1 MLSVLLSLGLMAA
14 SQDPPRQDPGAQDP
28 PTTRVE
34 DVVVAGRRQTL
45 EEAAVAF
52 VTEVGGAPRWQN
64 RARWEE
70 PICIGAANIRA
81 DVAQA
86 FIDHVAMVALAAGA
100 EIAEPGCRANV
111 LIIFADDADD
121 VARAMVEGDR
131 DDFLPNEGGASL
143 GREALEAFM
152 TSDRPVRW
160 WLVNQ
165 AVSSHT
171 GQPPILV
178 TKRDAD
184 GAEYEVAEV
193 VVERMSRI
201 WSGMR
206 NDLRRAV
213 VIVDVTRT
221 RGVDPTSLADYV
233 ALVALAQI
241 DPDTDGAGFPSILSL
256 FSGAPTS
263 ARLSEWDLNYLAS
276 LYDAP
281 VGQRS
286 AHIQR
291 QHIAR
296 GMIRR
301 VEGAEAP

>member
-1 MLSVLLSLGLMAA
+1 MLSTLLSLALTTAP
-14 SQDPPRQDPGAQDP
+14 QDPPPQDP
-28 PTTRVE
+28 PATRVE

-45 EEAAVAF
+45 EEATIAF

-86 FIDHVAMVALAAGA
+86 FVDHVAMVALASGA

-111 LIIFADDADD
+111 LIIFAADADD
-121 VARAMVEGDR
+121 VARAMVEDDR
-131 DDFLPNEGGASL
+131 DDFLPNEDGASL
-143 GREALEAFM
+143 GKEALEAFV

-160 WLVNQ
+160 WLLNQ
-165 AVSSHT
+165 AVSAST
-171 GQPPILV
+171 GQPPIIV
-178 TKRDAD
+178 TKRDAQ
-184 GAEYEVAEV
+184 GFEYEVAEV
-193 VVERMSRI
+193 VVDQMSRM

-206 NDLRRAV
+206 NDLRRSV
-213 VIVDVTRT
+213 IIVDVTLT

-241 DPDTDGAGFPSILSL
+241 NPETDGAGFPSILSL
-256 FSGAPTS
+256 FSTSPTS
-263 ARLSEWDLNYLAS
+263 DRLTEWDLNYLAS
-276 LYDAP
+276 LYEAP

-301 VEGAEAP
+301 VEGAEIP